1 MSIPD
6 YINQNCE
13 VRRDRTRKSCKISH
27 LTQMVINGYNY
38 IPDCDE
44 TYMFQNALTNKR
56 ITTNRKNVIMSSKL
70 LEKLGAE
77 KIKLMKI

>member
-1 MSIPD
+1 MI
-6 YINQNCE
+6 IN
-13 VRRDRTRKSCKISH
+13 R
-27 LTQMVINGYNY
+27 YNY
-38 IPDCDE
+38 IPDFDKE

-70 LEKLGAE
+70 LEKLRAE